1 MEQPAKV
8 RNSSAPRAGSALAPV
23 AASMVHEAAA
33 RGLAPGPLL
42 ERLGLDA
49 ASAADPERRVP
60 FAALFAVWAECM
72 RALRDPALPLAAAQ
86 RIRLEEYTALGF
98 AATSASS
105 VRAAVSI
112 LVRHGGYVADGCGW
126 EVEARPG
133 LQGLR
138 LHWRREGERS
148 LGHRVANECAVA
160 EALHVL
166 RQMVGARVVPLAVAF
181 RHRAPVSAAA
191 HVGFFGVRPRFGA
204 EWEGLELQDALLDR
218 VPRLANPPLAAW
230 LEERLAAALAARRP
244 PDTLAER
251 VEQLLEQD
259 LATGVPDLARVAR
272 SLALSERSLR
282 RQLQK
287 ERLSFRGLFEAV
299 RRRRAEA
306 LLKGGNTTLGEV
318 AFLTGF
324 SELSA
329 FARAFKRWSGQTPGA
344 FRAGAA
350 EVGRSSQ

>member
-1 MEQPAKV
+1 MEKPGKV

-23 AASMVHEAAA
+23 AASMVQEAAA

-42 ERLGLDA
+42 ARLGLDA

-60 FAALFAVWAECM
+60 FTALFEVWAECM

-86 RIRLEEYTALGF
+86 RIRLENYTALGF
-98 AATSASS
+98 AVTSASS
-105 VRAAVSI
+105 VRAAISM
-112 LVRHGGYVADGCGW
+112 LVRYGAYAADGCAW
-126 EVEARPG
+126 EVEALPG
-133 LQGLR
+133 LEGLR

-166 RQMVGARVVPLAVAF
+166 RQMLGARVVPLAVAF
-181 RHRAPVSAAA
+181 RHRAPAKAAA
-191 HVGFFGVRPRFGA
+191 HFGFFGVRPRFGA
-204 EWEGLELQDALLDR
+204 EWEGLDLPEALLDR

-230 LEERLAAALAARRP
+230 LEQRLASALAARRP

-251 VEQLLEQD
+251 IEQLLEQD
-259 LATGVPDLARVAR
+259 LATGVPDLLRVAR

-299 RRRRAEA
+299 RKRRAEA
-306 LLKGGNTTLGEV
+306 LLRGGKATLAEV
-318 AFLTGF
+318 AFLTSF

-344 FRAGAA
+344 FRAAA
-350 EVGRSSQ
+350 SEVGQSGQ